1 MAILKRDPRLT
12 SWQGTLCGGV
22 AGVLSRTATAPLD
35 VVKIL
40 TQVGTFHSKHGFLN
54 TFRLVYKAE
63 GLQAFW
69 KGNLTACVRLFPY
82 SAVQLSA
89 YHRLSV
95 LFMDDLGQIS
105 PSKAI
110 LAGSVA
116 GMLAAIV
123 IYPTDVIKTRL
134 IIQNSLEPT
143 YRGIIHALYTVY
155 YQEGF
160 RPLYRGVS
168 LSILGAVPFSAG
180 LFFMDASLDRVWRV
194 SGARLTPLQNFVNG
208 CLAAAVAQTLSFPFE
223 TVKKKMQ
230 AQSHILPH
238 CGGVDVHFNG
248 VVDCFRQIVKIKG
261 ILSLWNGLTANL
273 LKIFPCYGLMFST
286 FECCKRYFLYQNG
299 YLVSPLSNQLM
310 PGVDQSL
317 GPWELQELRKFLWQ
331 KNIENR
337 KTSLKS

>member
-1 MAILKRDPRLT
+1 MASLKRDPRLT
-12 SWQGTLCGGV
+12 SWQSTLCGGA

-35 VVKIL
+35 VAKIL
-40 TQVGTFHSKHGFLN
+40 TQVGTFHSKQGFFN
-54 TFRLVYKAE
+54 TFRLVYTAE
-63 GLQAFW
+63 GLPAFW

-89 YHRLSV
+89 YHKLSV

-110 LAGSVA
+110 VAGGVA

-134 IIQNSLEPT
+134 IVQNSLEPT
-143 YRGIIHALYTVY
+143 YRGIIHALCSVY

-160 RPLYRGVS
+160 RSLYRGVS

-180 LFFMDASLDRVWRV
+180 LFFMDVSLDRIWQE

-208 CLAAAVAQTLSFPFE
+208 CLAAAVAQTMSFPFE

-230 AQSHILPH
+230 AQSQILPH
-238 CGGVDVHFNG
+238 CGSVDVHFNG
-248 VVDCFRQIVKIKG
+248 VLDCFRQIVKMKG
-261 ILSLWNGLTANL
+261 VLSLWNGLTANL
-273 LKIFPCYGLMFST
+273 LKIFPYYGLMFST
-286 FECCKRYFLYQNG
+286 FECCKRYFLYRNG

-317 GPWELQELRKFLWQ
+317 GPWELQELRKFLRQ

-337 KTSLKS
+337 NPSLKS